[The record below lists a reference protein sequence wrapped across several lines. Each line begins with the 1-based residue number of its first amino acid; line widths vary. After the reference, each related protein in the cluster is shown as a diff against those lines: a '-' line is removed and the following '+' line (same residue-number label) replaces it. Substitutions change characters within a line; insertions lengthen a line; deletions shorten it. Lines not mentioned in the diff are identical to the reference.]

1 MSVDLDLQDKLI
13 HAIWREKI
21 VDVEVLLN
29 SGADV
34 NAAGS
39 QGRTPLMQ
47 AAEPLPLLLYSC
59 TLTR

>member
-21 VDVEVLLN
+21 DDVEVLLN

-34 NAAGS
+34 NAVGS
-39 QGRTPLMQ
+39 AVLQWGQIL
-47 AAEPLPLLLYSC
+47 
-59 TLTR
+59 